1 MSPDDLSRLMPFL
14 VLAAALCVF
23 MLISIV
29 LRLALIER
37 SWPAIGRV
45 VTARGVKAHVIEQ
58 GSGPE
63 VLMVHGAASNIRPG
77 LLPHTCHR
85 SGNYT
90 DSAAG
95 HGHLAGAKTP
105 IEPHC

>member
-1 MSPDDLSRLMPFL
+1 MNPASRTRGESAKVVVGARESTLSSCGPAHL
-14 VLAAALCVF
+14 
-23 MLISIV
+23 
-29 LRLALIER
+29 LR
-37 SWPAIGRV
+37 
-45 VTARGVKAHVIEQ
+45 
-58 GSGPE
+58 GSGGPQHST
-63 VLMVHGAASNIRPG
+63 VHGAASNIRPG